1 MPISDDLVERDL
13 KSFGSIN
20 WGLTQMEYTEG
31 TQAWLVSANKLIT
44 LFQSV
49 NLTYAFLR
57 APSQHLGLL
66 WYGFLEPSKWMCRA
80 RI

>member
-44 LFQSV
+44 LF
-49 NLTYAFLR
+49 
-57 APSQHLGLL
+57 
-66 WYGFLEPSKWMCRA
+66 
-80 RI
+80 